1 MLKRYEKF
9 LEELDRELQ
18 GYFLKEKEFI
28 KCKKGCTDCCSV
40 GEYPLSRLEAEYL
53 MHGFVTLPREKKDI
67 IRKNISE
74 LKIKKRNFNQVPPSP
89 PRHHEPCE
97 AHLNKGERFLY
108 KCPFLVDN
116 ACAVY
121 ERRGIVC
128 RTFGLAYLRSDN
140 TIKLPNCA
148 AMGLNYAEN
157 FNKETGEIFL
167 NDPIKKELTIDGFL
181 RSPLAERFE
190 LECGEIRPLIDWF

>member
-53 MHGFVTLPREKKDI
+53 MHGFVTLPREIKDV
-67 IRKNISE
+67 IRKNISY
-74 LKIKKRNFNQVPPSP
+74 LKIKKRDF
-89 PRHHEPCE
+89 C
-97 AHLNKGERFLY
+97 GERFLY
-108 KCPFLVDN
+108 KCPFLIDN

-121 ERRGIVC
+121 ERRGIIC
-128 RTFGLAYLRSDN
+128 RTFGLAYLRADN

-148 AMGLNYAEN
+148 ALGLNYAEN
-157 FNKETGEIFL
+157 FNKETGEIIL